1 MELTPLQSDGNAC
14 AVHLKGPHV
23 FLKQI
28 PYEMN
33 YPKPIKLKETDSTNL
48 YMSRLCDRQKQA
60 DFTCVCSDYQ
70 TAGRGQ
76 RGNGWESE
84 AGKNLLFSFVLYPDS
99 LEASRQFVLSQI
111 TALALQ
117 ETLAQYAD
125 DITVK
130 WPNDIYWKD
139 RKLCGTLIE
148 NDLTGLYV
156 SRSISG
162 TGVNLNQERFLS
174 GAPNPVSLHQITGC
188 IYRPEEVLRQ
198 ILDRAARFY
207 GMLRAGRTSEI
218 ADKYKECLF
227 RKDGFHPYKDSDG
240 PFMARIADIEPSGR
254 MALEDE
260 RGRIRKY
267 MFKEVEY
274 TGIGL
279 QNAPQP

>member
-1 MELTPLQSDGNAC
+1 
-14 AVHLKGPHV
+14 
-23 FLKQI
+23 
-28 PYEMN
+28 MN
-33 YPKPIKLKETDSTNL
+33 YPKPIRLKEISSTSL
-48 YMSRLCDRQKQA
+48 YMSQLCDRQKQA

-162 TGVNLNQERFLS
+162 TGVNLNQERFL
-174 GAPNPVSLHQITGC
+174 
-188 IYRPEEVLRQ
+188 RPIRFRCTRL
-198 ILDRAARFY
+198 RAAFTARKKCSARY
-207 GMLRAGRTSEI
+207 STAPPAST
-218 ADKYKECLF
+218 ECSVPDEP
-227 RKDGFHPYKDSDG
+227 RK
-240 PFMARIADIEPSGR
+240 
-254 MALEDE
+254 
-260 RGRIRKY
+260 
-267 MFKEVEY
+267 
-274 TGIGL
+274 
-279 QNAPQP
+279 